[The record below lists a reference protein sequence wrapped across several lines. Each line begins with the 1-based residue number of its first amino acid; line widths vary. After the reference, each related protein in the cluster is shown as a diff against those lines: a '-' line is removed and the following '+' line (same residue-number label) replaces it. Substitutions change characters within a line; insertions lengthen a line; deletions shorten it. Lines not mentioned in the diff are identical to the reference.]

1 MYCQVS
7 ELVATG
13 FLGGGE
19 GSAYQRGGRGE
30 CAVRGGGVS
39 ELVATGFGGG
49 EGSAYQRGGRG
60 ECTVRCLS

>member
-1 MYCQVS
+1 M
-7 ELVATG
+7 
-13 FLGGGE
+13 
-19 GSAYQRGGRGE
+19 
-30 CAVRGGGVS
+30 S

>member
-30 CAVRGGGVS
+30 CAVRGGGGGGGS
-39 ELVATGFGGG
+39 WLSATGLGGVL
-49 EGSAYQRGGRG
+49 A
-60 ECTVRCLS
+60 V